1 MKKLV
6 LLLILAALMMSA
18 CGDGQVEDTPAAP
31 EQAPQETGSTASNDT
46 APADPEA
53 DDAAAPD
60 DDEEPEEPPLFALK
74 VGNFLI
80 EMDQNINEVLDALG
94 EPQGVFV
101 APSCAFD
108 GEDRIF
114 QYPSVQIH
122 TYPKGDDDY
131 VHTISLRDD
140 TIRTT
145 EGRIY
150 LGSSLPAVINAYG
163 DDYVHDSGMYT
174 YTRELTTLEFFVEDN
189 TVIGITYGFIIEE
202 N

>member
-1 MKKLV
+1 
-6 LLLILAALMMSA
+6 MSA
-18 CGDGQVEDTPAAP
+18 CGDGQVEDTPDLP
-31 EQAPQETGSTASNDT
+31 EQPPQETESTASSDTTAAGPGADDT
-46 APADPEA
+46 APVE
-53 DDAAAPD
+53 DA
-60 DDEEPEEPPLFALK
+60 EPEEPPLFALK

-80 EMDQNINEVLDALG
+80 EMDQNIDEVLAALG

-122 TYPKGDDDY
+122 TYPKGDEDF

-140 TIRTT
+140 TVRTT

-150 LGSSLPAVINAYG
+150 LGASLQSVIDAYG
-163 DDYVHDSGMYT
+163 DDYEHDSGMYT
-174 YTRELTTLEFFVEDN
+174 YTRGLTTLEFFIEDDI
-189 TVIGITYGFIIEE
+189 VMGITYGFIIEE

>member
-1 MKKLV
+1 
-6 LLLILAALMMSA
+6 MSA
-18 CGDGQVEDTPAAP
+18 CGNGQVEDTPDAP
-31 EQAPQETGSTASNDT
+31 EQAPQETGSTTSSETPTADPGADDT
-46 APADPEA
+46 APVE
-53 DDAAAPD
+53 DA
-60 DDEEPEEPPLFALK
+60 EPEEPPLFALK
-74 VGNFLI
+74 VGNFPI
-80 EMDQNINEVLDALG
+80 EMDQNINEVLAALG

-122 TYPKGDDDY
+122 TYPKGDDDF

-150 LGSSLPAVINAYG
+150 LGSNLQSVIDAYG
-163 DDYVHDSGMYT
+163 DDYEHDSGMYT
-174 YTRELTTLEFFVEDN
+174 YTRGPTTLEFFVEDD
-189 TVIGITYGFIIEE
+189 TVIGITYGLIITEA
-202 N
+202 